1 MRRMRIVTVITA
13 LVMVGLFAVIS
24 FFSKKEDQTKTI
36 KVGFVYDG
44 DESAPYTYNFI
55 RAQKKLEASEFGDR
69 VTTVAKLNVSEE
81 MAEKSIRELVEE
93 GCDLIFTTSY
103 GYGAAAKKVAAE
115 HPEIQFCE
123 ATCDNAN
130 YDPLPNY
137 HTFMGEIY
145 QGRYVSGIV
154 AGMKLREMIEKGEI
168 TQEQARLGFVG
179 AYPYAEVISGYS
191 AFYLGARSIVPTV
204 TMDVRYTN
212 TWTSYILEKQCAEA
226 LIEDG
231 CMIISQHSDTIGPAV
246 VCEEAAEKGK
256 NIFHVGYN
264 QSMID
269 VAPTTSLVSTRI
281 DWSVYIIAATP
292 AVLAGE
298 EIESQVE
305 GNVHGYDVGA
315 GFEQGWV
322 QVLDLN
328 ELIVPEG
335 TDAAVQDA
343 IEQLKKGKIR
353 VFEGNFVGVDPGDPE
368 DVIDL
373 KDGYAENQYASAP
386 SFHYILQDVIRVHE

>member
-13 LVMVGLFAVIS
+13 LVMVGLFAFIS

-168 TQEQARLGFVG
+168 TEEQARLGFVG
-179 AYPYAEVISGYS
+179 AYPYAEVISGYT
-191 AFYLGARSIVPTV
+191 AFFLGAQSIVPSV

-231 CMIISQHSDTIGPAV
+231 CVIISQHSDTIGPAV

-256 NIFHVGYN
+256 NVFHVGYN

-281 DWSVYIIAATP
+281 DWSVYIIAATR
-292 AVLAGE
+292 AVLGGE

-335 TDAAVQDA
+335 TDAAVQEA

-353 VFEGNFVGVDPGDPE
+353 VFEGNFVGVDPQNPE

-373 KDGYAENQYASAP
+373 RDGYAENMYASAP
-386 SFHYILQDVIRVHE
+386 SFHYVLQDVIRVHE

>member
-13 LVMVGLFAVIS
+13 LVMVGLFAFIS

-137 HTFMGEIY
+137 HTSMGEIY

-168 TQEQARLGFVG
+168 TEDQARLGFVG
-179 AYPYAEVISGYS
+179 AYPYAEVISGYT
-191 AFYLGARSIVPTV
+191 AFFLGAQSIVPSV

-231 CMIISQHSDTIGPAV
+231 CVIISQHSDTIGPAV

-256 NIFHVGYN
+256 NVFHVGYN

-281 DWSVYIIAATP
+281 DWSVYIIAATR

-353 VFEGNFVGVDPGDPE
+353 VFEGNFVGVDPQNPE
-368 DVIDL
+368 DVIEL
-373 KDGYAENQYASAP
+373 RDGYAENMYASAP
-386 SFHYILQDVIRVHE
+386 SFHYVLQDVIRVHE

>member
-13 LVMVGLFAVIS
+13 LVMVGLFAFIS

-168 TQEQARLGFVG
+168 TEDQARLGFVG
-179 AYPYAEVISGYS
+179 AYPYAEVISGYT
-191 AFYLGARSIVPTV
+191 AFFLGAQSIVPFV

-231 CMIISQHSDTIGPAV
+231 CVIISQHSDTIGPAV
-246 VCEEAAEKGK
+246 VCEEAAEKGN

-281 DWSVYIIAATP
+281 DWSVYIIAATR

>member
-13 LVMVGLFAVIS
+13 LVMVGLFAFIS

-168 TQEQARLGFVG
+168 TEDQARLGFVG
-179 AYPYAEVISGYS
+179 AYPYAEVISGYT
-191 AFYLGARSIVPTV
+191 AFFLGAQSIVPSV

-231 CMIISQHSDTIGPAV
+231 CVIISQHSDTIGPAV

-256 NIFHVGYN
+256 NVFHVGYN

-281 DWSVYIIAATP
+281 DWSVYIIAATR

-335 TDAAVQDA
+335 TDAAVQEA

-353 VFEGNFVGVDPGDPE
+353 VFEGNFVGVDPQNPE

-373 KDGYAENQYASAP
+373 RDGYAENMYASAP
-386 SFHYILQDVIRVHE
+386 SFHYVLQDVIRVHE

>member
-1 MRRMRIVTVITA
+1 MITA
-13 LVMVGLFAVIS
+13 LVMVGLFAFIS
-24 FFSKKEDQTKTI
+24 FFSRKEDQTKTI

-154 AGMKLREMIEKGEI
+154 AGMKLREMIDKG
-168 TQEQARLGFVG
+168 
-179 AYPYAEVISGYS
+179 
-191 AFYLGARSIVPTV
+191 
-204 TMDVRYTN
+204 
-212 TWTSYILEKQCAEA
+212 
-226 LIEDG
+226 
-231 CMIISQHSDTIGPAV
+231 
-246 VCEEAAEKGK
+246 
-256 NIFHVGYN
+256 
-264 QSMID
+264 
-269 VAPTTSLVSTRI
+269 
-281 DWSVYIIAATP
+281 
-292 AVLAGE
+292 
-298 EIESQVE
+298 
-305 GNVHGYDVGA
+305 
-315 GFEQGWV
+315 
-322 QVLDLN
+322 
-328 ELIVPEG
+328 
-335 TDAAVQDA
+335 
-343 IEQLKKGKIR
+343 
-353 VFEGNFVGVDPGDPE
+353 
-368 DVIDL
+368 
-373 KDGYAENQYASAP
+373 
-386 SFHYILQDVIRVHE
+386 